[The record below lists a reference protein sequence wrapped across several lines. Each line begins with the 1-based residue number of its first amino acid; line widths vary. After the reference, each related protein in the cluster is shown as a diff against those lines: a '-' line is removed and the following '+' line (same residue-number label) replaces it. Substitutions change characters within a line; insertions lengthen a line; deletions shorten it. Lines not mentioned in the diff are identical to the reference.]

1 MHSVQRTIFPIVAVW
16 LIPGLALAQ
25 ERPYEWGWGM
35 HPMMWGAWGFGMMFM
50 MVLFWVLVIIGIVL
64 AIRWLSSQ
72 GRERPSDSAVEIL
85 RQRYA
90 RGEIDKEEFEA
101 KKRDLI

>member
-1 MHSVQRTIFPIVAVW
+1 MFGLLHW
-16 LIPGLALAQ
+16 LTAKTVFVQ
-25 ERPYEWGWGM
+25 ERAYEWGWGM

-64 AIRWLSSQ
+64 AIRWLTNQ
-72 GRERPSDSAVEIL
+72 DRERPSDSAVEVL

-101 KKRDLI
+101 KKRDLS